1 MSAWAQH
8 ELMNQPLD
16 SPQKPMA
23 WFRRKRDVTKT
34 EKADKKVKIPEGLWL
49 KCDSCREIIYRKEI
63 EKNLKVCPKCNYHF
77 RISARER
84 IQYIADEG
92 SFSEFDGDLTSNDPL
107 KFNDKISFMDR
118 LNDNR
123 AKTGLNEGIINGYA
137 TIKTRPVIL
146 SIMDFSFWG
155 GSMGS
160 VVGEKFSRAA
170 EAAFEQRAPLVS
182 VAASGG
188 ARMQEGMF
196 SLMQMAK
203 SSAAIARLKD
213 TDILYISILADPTF
227 GGVTASFA
235 MLGDV
240 IIAEPKAL
248 IGFAGPRVIE
258 QTIKQQLPENFQR
271 AEFLLEHGMIDMVVE
286 RKDLKDTVHKLIEQF
301 MPVSKELAKA

>member
-1 MSAWAQH
+1 
-8 ELMNQPLD
+8 
-16 SPQKPMA
+16 MA
-23 WFRRKRDVTKT
+23 WFRRKRDIKT
-34 EKADKKVKIPEGLWL
+34 EKTDKKVNIPEGLWI
-49 KCDSCREIIYRKEI
+49 KCDSCKEIIYRKEI

-77 RISARER
+77 RISAKER
-84 IQYIADEG
+84 IQFIADEG
-92 SFSEFDGDLTSNDPL
+92 SFIEFDGDLTSNDPL
-107 KFNDKISFMDR
+107 HFKDKISFMDR

-123 AKTGLNEGIINGYA
+123 KKSGLNEAIINGDA
-137 TIKTRPVIL
+137 TINSRPVVL
-146 SIMDFSFWG
+146 TIMDFAFWG

-160 VVGEKFSRAA
+160 VVGEKFARAA
-170 EAAFEQRAPLVS
+170 ECAFEQRVPLISVS
-182 VAASGG
+182 ASGG

-203 SSAAIARLKD
+203 SSAAISRLKD

-248 IGFAGPRVIE
+248 IGFAGQRVIE

-301 MPVSKELAKA
+301 MPLTVEVEK

>member
-1 MSAWAQH
+1 
-8 ELMNQPLD
+8 
-16 SPQKPMA
+16 MA
-23 WFRRKRDVTKT
+23 WFRRNRDGAKT
-34 EKADKKVKIPEGLWL
+34 EKPDKKVKIPEGLWI

-77 RISARER
+77 RIGARER
-84 IQYIADEG
+84 IQFIADEG
-92 SFSEFDGDLTSNDPL
+92 SFAEFDGDLTSNDPL
-107 KFNDKISFMDR
+107 KFNDKVSFMDR

-123 AKTGLNEGIINGYA
+123 AKTGLNEAIINGNA
-137 TIKTRPVIL
+137 TIKSRPVVL
-146 SIMDFSFWG
+146 AIMDFSFWG

-160 VVGEKFSRAA
+160 VVGEKFARAA
-170 EAAFEQRAPLVS
+170 EAAFEQRVPLVS

-240 IIAEPKAL
+240 IIAEPRAL

-258 QTIKQQLPENFQR
+258 QTIKQQLPEDFQR

-286 RKDLKDTVHKLIEQF
+286 RKDLKDTVYKIIEQF
-301 MPVSKELAKA
+301 MPAPKEPVKA